1 MKYFR
6 LVLAALFA
14 KKTRTILTL
23 LSLVMA
29 YLLFGLL
36 QAVNVL
42 FNTAGDGFTGATR
55 IVTQSRVSFTQALPL
70 RMLPQIESIP
80 GVQRVMQQQW
90 FGAYYQKP
98 SNQLVA
104 FAVDPLRLKDVY
116 PEWKMPDAQWQDFAN
131 KRTGVILGRQL
142 ADRFNFKIG
151 QQLPMNS
158 NIFPQNDGS
167 KLWTFEVAGIY
178 DGKDADTQRQ
188 TGVMYINFAY
198 FDEARQFGKGGA
210 GIFISKLAKADDAE
224 KVAQLI
230 DAKYVNS
237 PEETKSQSEKEFN
250 LNFVRQ
256 IGDINLIVNAILGAV
271 FFTILLLTGNTM
283 AQAVRDRIPQLAV
296 LKTLGF
302 TDSTVLWLVLGETF
316 LLIAAGAI
324 LGMAL
329 ATVVGFGLA
338 GFFQASGSIV
348 DQRVWLYALGSVF
361 VLALLVG
368 LPPAW
373 RARNLKIVDALAG
386 R

>member
-23 LSLVMA
+23 LSLVMS